1 MIYRPFVILILLL
14 SLNSFAQK
22 KNPSEDLI
30 QLSGVVATGDTIEPI
45 PYTNIF
51 IKNRGIGT
59 VTDFDGFFSIVVHLG
74 DTLEFSHVGFRTDIF
89 VVPDTLERKHYS
101 MIQLLA
107 SDTVMLPGVDVFP
120 WPSKAQFQEYFLSM
134 DVPMDDMDLANRNL
148 ALAQIKEQAMKMGM
162 DADEAAR
169 YMLDVQSQQMY
180 NYGRYYGTNGGTA
193 ILGALSNPFAWAEF
207 FRALK
212 RGDFSNK

>member
-1 MIYRPFVILILLL
+1 MKRGWILIILLF
-14 SLNSFAQK
+14 SLTFTYGQK
-22 KNPSEDLI
+22 KPSDDLI
-30 QLSGVVATGDTIEPI
+30 QLSGVVASGDTIEPI

-74 DTLEFSHVGFRTDIF
+74 DTLEFSHVGFHTDIF

-134 DVPMDDMDLANRNL
+134 EVPMDDVDLANRNL
-148 ALAQIKEQAMKMGM
+148 ALAQIREQALKMGM
-162 DADEAAR
+162 DADEATR
-169 YMLDVQSQQMY
+169 YMIDVQSRQMY

-212 RGDFSNK
+212 RGDFNSK